1 MSRIEIFLLVLISAC
16 QQKTPEQRLKS
27 YVDDPD
33 NKITQAISI
42 GNTGIVTKF
51 LPASYRTLV
60 AGRSDTAFNND
71 DGFCYFNVRIDR
83 KAGEK
88 PSREQLLYLNFDIEN
103 NFVLLVN
110 NRDSLAPA
118 ICQKIENGIAG
129 SYEYMVAFEKKE
141 NEKWD
146 DFTLIYH
153 DKIFSI
159 GTVAFVYK
167 VKDILKIPGIKDKK
181 QK

>member
-1 MSRIEIFLLVLISAC
+1 MSRIEIFLLVLITAC

-42 GNTGIVTKF
+42 GNTGMVAKF
-51 LPASYRTLV
+51 LPVSYRSLM
-60 AGRSDTAFNND
+60 GGQGDTISGKNE
-71 DGFCYFNVRIDR
+71 GFYYFNVRIER
-83 KAGEK
+83 KAGDK
-88 PSREQLLYLNFDIEN
+88 PSTEQLLYLNFDIEKD
-103 NFVLLVN
+103 FVLLVN
-110 NRDSLAPA
+110 NRDSVAPA

-129 SYEYMVAFEKKE
+129 SYEYIIVFEKKE
-141 NEKWD
+141 NEGDD

-153 DKIFSI
+153 DKVFSM

-167 VKDILKIPGIKDKK
+167 EKDILKIPGIKDKK